1 MAEHIRRGFLTDIK
15 TQLKP
20 LTQNGSVWITRSQ
33 PPSAARPCFTL
44 FDDSETS
51 EITTIHG
58 GNRPQRRDLSIV
70 VIGWTVYDVND
81 PEKSEQRM
89 DAAALAIEEKLIKP
103 IGADDCYLI
112 STEKNL
118 DEDDP
123 KSSSVSL
130 RYQIIYRS
138 TERSPV

>member
-20 LTQNGSVWITRSQ
+20 LTQNGSVWITRSL

-89 DAAALAIEEKLIKP
+89 DAAALAIEQTLVKP
-103 IGADDCYLI
+103 TGADDCYLI